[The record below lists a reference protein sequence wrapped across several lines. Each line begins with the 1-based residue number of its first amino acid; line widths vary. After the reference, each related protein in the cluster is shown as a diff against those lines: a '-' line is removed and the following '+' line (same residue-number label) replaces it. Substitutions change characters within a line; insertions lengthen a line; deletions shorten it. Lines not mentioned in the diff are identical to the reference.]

1 MKKERSL
8 YITALVIFR
17 SLVPSR
23 AENFSPGPAET
34 MAGPPGY
41 LSIPPEEIAR
51 FLADLGRAL
60 GKEGKLAFFFPGCR
74 ALAAPFVLFRLKR
87 EGYSNCR
94 AAATPEGLLVEATR

>member
-1 MKKERSL
+1 MKKKRSL
-8 YITALVIFR
+8 YMTALVIFR

-23 AENFSPGPAET
+23 AESFNPGSAKT
-34 MAGPPGY
+34 TAGPPGY
-41 LSIPPEEIAR
+41 LNIPPEEITPY
-51 FLADLGRAL
+51 LSDLRRAV
-60 GKEGKLAFFFPGCR
+60 GKEGRLALFFPGCR